1 MTQKSKTN
9 EKKENKTVNSTAQ
22 ALNAEPKVAVYI
34 PVIEGSGESQV
45 ECCLN
50 GYTYVIRRGEHVDLP
65 QSIALL
71 LEKSGVI

>member
-1 MTQKSKTN
+1 MAQKSKTN
-9 EKKENKTVNSTAQ
+9 ETKNVNSTAQ